1 MQIFK
6 CSRCDGVV
14 YFENSVCL
22 SCGTGLG
29 FDPRSL
35 TMCAVEPTTDG
46 SGLFVLVGDKD
57 SRQVRRCS
65 NASFG
70 ACNWLTGA
78 STDGSLCRACKL
90 NRTIPDLSNPDNL
103 AAWRAVEAAKKRLVY
118 SLLRLGLPTDGSPPA
133 QPPLTFDVAVGT
145 TTGHLDGVVTIDVAE
160 ADAVERE
167 RRREHFD
174 EPYRSLLGHLRHE
187 AGHYYWPILVEQP
200 GLVADFRE
208 LFGDERA
215 DYGEALAAHHANG
228 PPADWRERCVSAY
241 ATAHPWE
248 DWAETFAHYLHIVE
262 TIDTAEAT
270 GMEPRA
276 RGLLLGS
283 PWPFG
288 RADVYDEASV
298 ELLMERWIPLTAA
311 MNELSRSMG
320 HADFYPFVLTP
331 AAMQKLGFVNRVIRA
346 RHAAAESAGRHQPA
360 RAVG

>member
-1 MQIFK
+1 MQVFK
-6 CSRCDGVV
+6 CSRCAGVV

-22 SCGTGLG
+22 GCGAGLG
-29 FDPRSL
+29 FDPGSL
-35 TMCAVEPTTDG
+35 TMRAVEPTSDG
-46 SGLFVLVGDKD
+46 SGLFRLVGEAR
-57 SRQVRRCS
+57 RQPVRRCS
-65 NASFG
+65 NATFG
-70 ACNWLTGA
+70 ACNWLTDA
-78 STDGSLCRACKL
+78 DTVDTLCRACIL
-90 NRTIPDLSNPDNL
+90 NRTIPDLSNPENL

-118 SLLRLGLPTDGSPPA
+118 SLLRLGLPTGGSPPA
-133 QPPLTFDVAVGT
+133 QPPLTFDVASDT
-145 TTGHLDGVVTIDVAE
+145 TTGHRDGVVTIDVAE

-187 AGHYYWPILVEQP
+187 AGHYFWPILVEAA
-200 GLVADFRE
+200 GLIAEFRG

-215 DYGEALAAHHANG
+215 DYGRALAAHHSSG
-228 PPADWRERCVSAY
+228 PPADWRDQCVSAY

-288 RADVYDEASV
+288 RADVYDEASAEV
-298 ELLMERWIPLTAA
+298 LMERWIPLTAA
-311 MNELSRSMG
+311 LNELNRSMG

-331 AAMQKLGFVNRVIRA
+331 AAMQKLGFVNRAIRS
-346 RHAAAESAGRHQPA
+346 R
-360 RAVG
+360 RAVAARSRTSTSRTLRA